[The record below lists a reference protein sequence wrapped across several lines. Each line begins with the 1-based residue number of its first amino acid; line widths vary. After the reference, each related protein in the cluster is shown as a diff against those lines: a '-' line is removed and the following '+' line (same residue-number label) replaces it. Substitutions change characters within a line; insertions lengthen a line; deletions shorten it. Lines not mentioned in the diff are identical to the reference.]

1 VTYGKAATAKRRKAS
16 RAVAVHQPQA
26 PKEAKNVLA
35 IIADAAANPAINPT
49 VMRELL
55 DMQKEIMAEQS
66 KRDFNAAFIALQKE
80 LPTIRRD
87 GKIEIR
93 EKVAGERTGR
103 VQQSTPYATF
113 NGIMQV
119 IKPLLIKHGFALSF
133 ETEPMGDRLLVK
145 GRLEG
150 HGHERN
156 TAFPLPAETSGSKNN
171 VQGWGSSMSYGK
183 RYCTVALLNIIS
195 EDPADRDTDGNPNK
209 PTLKDAKG
217 GGFVETPDRPKI
229 TEEQAIALR
238 DLIEWCGV
246 GTKRFVEHYGIKAVS
261 DLPADM
267 FTAAEKSCK
276 DYHENQQ
283 RKARG

>member
-1 VTYGKAATAKRRKAS
+1 
-16 RAVAVHQPQA
+16 
-26 PKEAKNVLA
+26 
-35 IIADAAANPAINPT
+35 
-49 VMRELL
+49 MRELL

-66 KRDFNAAFIALQKE
+66 KRDFNAAFIALQRE

-93 EKVAGERTGR
+93 EKVAGERVGR
-103 VQQSTPYATF
+103 VQQATPYATF
-113 NGIMQV
+113 NAIMGA
-119 IKPLLIKHGFALSF
+119 IKPLLVKHGFALSF
-133 ETEPMGDRLLVK
+133 ETEPMAERLLVK

-150 HGHERN
+150 HGHERT

-183 RYCTVALLNIIS
+183 RYCTIALLNIIS
-195 EDPADRDTDGNPNK
+195 EAQEDRDTDGNENK

-217 GGFVETPDRPKI
+217 GGFVEVPDRPKV

-246 GTKRFVEHYGIKAVS
+246 GTRKFVEHYGIKTVA
-261 DLPADM
+261 DLAGRPVQRRREGLQGLPREPADPRDTEAPQWSAAPPWKRRLVSPTSAGRTWRSGASALSETSTGSRPAGRRR
-267 FTAAEKSCK
+267 TAW
-276 DYHENQQ
+276 
-283 RKARG
+283 